1 MARKKSSSSG
11 LVYSTDKNLDITPP
25 AENGEDQITLPPQQQ
40 DLRVYL
46 DRMPGGKV
54 LTRVTGFVGQTE
66 DLEKLGKMLKHSCGV
81 GGSVKEGNILVQGDK
96 RDRVLELLLKTGYR
110 GKKAGG

>member
-1 MARKKSSSSG
+1 MNRKKSTNSG
-11 LVYSTDKNLDITPP
+11 LVYSTDKNLDIPSP
-25 AENGEDQITLPPQQQ
+25 AGDGEDQITLPPQQQ

-46 DRMPGGKV
+46 DRMPGGKMV
-54 LTRVTGFVGQTE
+54 TRISGYIGQTE

-81 GGSVKEGNILVQGDK
+81 GGSVKEGNILIQGDK
-96 RDRVLELLLKTGYR
+96 RERVMELLLKTGYR